1 MNYGILLLLME
12 AGCWK
17 LDVGNY
23 AYNILTSCI
32 QLLTSSQIKSKD
44 NKKTTQNMSSF
55 CIVNK
60 VTDYFFK

>member
-12 AGCWK
+12 VGCWK
-17 LDVGNY
+17 L
-23 AYNILTSCI
+23 AILLTIFLTSCI
-32 QLLTSSQIKSKD
+32 QLLTYSQIKSKD